1 MALLA
6 IVVALCAC
14 RTRVMN
20 TAVAS
25 MRQTVKMPDSLTT
38 DSIAFLQMQDST
50 LSCRLVVDYP
60 AGQDS
65 LAGFV
70 RQYISET
77 LAGLQYNQVD
87 QGPQPTDK
95 VRFKGGLQNG
105 KPVVD
110 FYGKNNFEQL
120 RREYTELSSD
130 RISGDIRMSY
140 DLRMKKTEET
150 DKYITYTS
158 LVYVYLAGAHG
169 STILKTQNIVKSSG
183 RVLDM
188 AVDTLRMAEL
198 QPLLRAGVM
207 DYLNRNL
214 GEGEKVTSK
223 NLNDYLFIEN
233 GVIPMPAFSPT
244 LTSKGVRFVYQQ
256 YEIGPYAL
264 GIVDFTVPYADIRSL
279 LTYEAR
285 QLVD

>member
-1 MALLA
+1 
-6 IVVALCAC
+6 
-14 RTRVMN
+14 MN

-198 QPLLRAGVM
+198 QPLLRAGVL

-233 GVIPMPAFSPT
+233 GVIPMPVFSPT